1 MTTPNAETRQRER
14 LPTEIH
20 PSADAACRQLAAE
33 LAALIR
39 ERSAAGRHTV
49 LGLATGSTPVRL
61 YRELIRQH
69 REEGL
74 SRELKNDQY
83 ELVDLRDSLYTYKF
97 FTGALSISCGIL
109 FIVILTL
116 L

>member
-1 MTTPNAETRQRER
+1 MNKQKHINSGYTITWNGGD
-14 LPTEIH
+14 H
-20 PSADAACRQLAAE
+20 KAE
-33 LAALIR
+33 LHISDDLDDVVNNLPLTAYAR
-39 ERSAAGRHTV
+39 AEYG
-49 LGLATGSTPVRL
+49 
-61 YRELIRQH
+61 
-69 REEGL
+69 
-74 SRELKNDQY
+74 ELKNDQY